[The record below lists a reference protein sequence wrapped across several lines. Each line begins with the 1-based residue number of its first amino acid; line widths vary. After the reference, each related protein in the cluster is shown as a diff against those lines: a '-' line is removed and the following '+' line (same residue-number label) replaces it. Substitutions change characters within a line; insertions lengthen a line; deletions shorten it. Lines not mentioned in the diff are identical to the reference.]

1 MKTLVLLLATVIA
14 ASAAEPAP
22 KKPAAKPRPR
32 PGAPAKKPVP
42 KPQPSIG
49 DLALAEA
56 KKADENHDGKI
67 TGTEVSK
74 LRGMFSANPKS
85 WLYIYDDNGNKMLD
99 DQEIGEI
106 KWSATPPPNAHA
118 KRQPKGKRK
127 QQPNKK

>member
-1 MKTLVLLLATVIA
+1 MKTLALLLATVIA
-14 ASAAEPAP
+14 ASAAEPVP
-22 KKPAAKPRPR
+22 KKPAAKPKPK
-32 PGAPAKKPVP
+32 PGAPGKKPFP

-56 KKADENHDGKI
+56 KKADENHDGRI

-106 KWSATPPPNAHA
+106 KWSATPPPAAPA
-118 KRQPKGKRK
+118 KPQPKGK
-127 QQPNKK
+127 QSPKKK

>member
-1 MKTLVLLLATVIA
+1 MKTLVLLLAAVIS
-14 ASAAEPAP
+14 ASAAEPVP
-22 KKPAAKPRPR
+22 KKPAAKPKPK
-32 PGAPAKKPVP
+32 PGAPGKKPAP

-56 KKADENHDGKI
+56 KKADENHDGRI

-106 KWSATPPPNAHA
+106 KWSATPPPAAPA
-118 KRQPKGKRK
+118 KPQPKGK
-127 QQPNKK
+127 QPPKKK

>member
-1 MKTLVLLLATVIA
+1 MKALVLLLTTVIA

-22 KKPAAKPRPR
+22 KKPTAKPRPR
-32 PGAPAKKPVP
+32 PGAPAKKTVP

>member
-22 KKPAAKPRPR
+22 KKPAAKPRPK
-32 PGAPAKKPVP
+32 PGAPVKKPVR
-42 KPQPSIG
+42 KPQLSIG

-67 TGTEVSK
+67 MGTEVSK

-99 DQEIGEI
+99 DREIGEI
-106 KWSATPPPNAHA
+106 KWSATPAPNAHA
-118 KRQPKGKRK
+118 KSKPVGKQRPK
-127 QQPNKK
+127 KK